1 MKISVLAATL
11 LSITSFG
18 TTPFVPSAQAGT
30 IIPYPSPGTPNPEV
44 YSFVAAATGD
54 ITAYFAGSDAG
65 HSDSIGLLVNG
76 VPTGIIGLNNHTSS
90 LGDSIVL
97 GSVNAGDVLTFFL
110 VDFTSGSTWY
120 SDKSLNVDGNA
131 QHAYSAPYPGPN
143 PSFGFGIPNGTFIG
157 FEDLSQAQGGDFDY
171 NDDSFVFTNVALVSE
186 TPLPAALPLFAGG
199 AGLLGFLGWR
209 RKRTVRSTKLNR
221 AATA

>member
-1 MKISVLAATL
+1 NTMKISVLAATL

-44 YSFVAAATGD
+44 YSVVAAATGD

-65 HSDSIGLLVNG
+65 HSDSIGLLVDG

-143 PSFGFGIPNGTFIG
+143 PPFGFGIPNGTFIG
-157 FEDLSQAQGGDFDY
+157 FEDLSQAKGGDFDY
-171 NDDSFVFTNVALVSE
+171 NDDSCVFTNVALVSE
-186 TPLPAALPLFAGG
+186 TPLPAALPLWAGG
-199 AGLLGFLGWR
+199 AGVIG
-209 RKRTVRSTKLNR
+209 
-221 AATA
+221 